1 MIEAAIRLPNDLA
14 SELIEQK
21 SHQTNLQLEADIL
34 KVYYE

>member
-21 SHQTNLQLEADIL
+21 SHQTNHQLEADIL